1 MITITTTRPANVT
14 LTSLGI
20 CPAAPSQ
27 RESMVGFDSMVQF
40 QVALELAQGFHHHWA
55 EPTWC
60 EVRKDLGGGLVKLED
75 QMILPQTPWEALK
88 ASQYRL
94 DQGYGQFA
102 AYTTPTHQWES
113 GSGTFKVSVRKNGA
127 YTIIHDGVVREY
139 VDRKG
144 RRTLTPQ
151 FDWVSWKKAA
161 LHEERYFEPSEGH
174 HYVHV
179 WQSTQSGR
187 GESLGQALVL
197 AVARCERRGYDVT
210 SLVEAFEASPK
221 FWKTGHQAGTRWWL
235 KAI

>member
-1 MITITTTRPANVT
+1 MLTITSTNIPATT

-20 CPAAPSQ
+20 CPAAPSKK
-27 RESMVGFDSMVQF
+27 EELMGFASLAQF

-55 EPTWC
+55 EATWC

-75 QMILPQTPWEALK
+75 QMILPVTPWEAHH

-94 DQGYGQFA
+94 GLGYGQFA
-102 AYTTPTHQWES
+102 AYTTPTPEWES
-113 GSGTFKVSVRKNGA
+113 GSGTFKVSVRKDGA
-127 YTIIHDGVVREY
+127 YAIIHDGVVREY

-144 RRTLTPQ
+144 RRTLTPV
-151 FDWVSWKKAA
+151 FDWPSWNKAA
-161 LHEERYFEPSEGH
+161 MHQERYFEPHES
-174 HYVHV
+174 HYVHE

-187 GESLGQALVL
+187 GESLGQALTL
-197 AVARCERRGYDVT
+197 AVARCERRGYDINH
-210 SLVEAFEASPK
+210 LVEAFEASPK